1 MNNIRNSSFL
11 KVICYILIPILVA
24 IFVFSIFHLSFLD
37 KYGDSREY
45 TQSEFFGD
53 NYLSF
58 VTSQLTKCNNVND
71 IYNNDF
77 VKVKDDME
85 NSYYYSDAQNNQEVY
100 TSMPIYVEYIIIN
113 NKTKQMFTN
122 IKSQDY
128 QKIMDEIKNNNIY
141 WIVTNGNIDTNIECI
156 NQENYKYNFEHNYKN
171 SNDGNDKLGDYDIYT
186 YYDSN
191 LIDKNTIL
199 GMSQTIYQYM
209 LENKIAPFYAF
220 FITTVLLSL
229 IAIYLFWSIG
239 HKKGENK
246 INLNTIDNIPYE
258 ILCAGC
264 FCAIMIL
271 LVGLANMFRTVNYIT
286 LLSIIIC
293 YFICYAICRHYRC
306 NNYKKD
312 KG

>member
-122 IKSQDY
+122 IKIQDY
-128 QKIMDEIKNNNIY
+128 QKIMDCYK
-141 WIVTNGNIDTNIECI
+141 WKDR
-156 NQENYKYNFEHNYKN
+156 YKYRVYK
-171 SNDGNDKLGDYDIYT
+171 SGKL
-186 YYDSN
+186 
-191 LIDKNTIL
+191 
-199 GMSQTIYQYM
+199 Q
-209 LENKIAPFYAF
+209 
-220 FITTVLLSL
+220 V
-229 IAIYLFWSIG
+229 
-239 HKKGENK
+239 
-246 INLNTIDNIPYE
+246 
-258 ILCAGC
+258 
-264 FCAIMIL
+264 
-271 LVGLANMFRTVNYIT
+271 
-286 LLSIIIC
+286 
-293 YFICYAICRHYRC
+293 
-306 NNYKKD
+306 
-312 KG
+312 